1 MNKYHA
7 KKIKTPD
14 GTFDSKA
21 EYRRW
26 CDLKL
31 LEKAGEISHLKRQVP
46 FKIAVRDEHICTY
59 ICDFAYVPKGDCA
72 AIFEDVKGV
81 KTPVYRLKRK
91 LMSAVHGIEITE
103 VAA

>member
-26 CDLKL
+26 CELKL
-31 LEKAGEISHLKRQVP
+31 LEKAGEITHLTRQPKFPIYLFKRKPV
-46 FKIAVRDEHICTY
+46 CTY
-59 ICDFAYVPKGDCA
+59 IADFRYCRDGRDVV
-72 AIFEDVKGV
+72 EDVKGV
-81 KTPVYRLKRK
+81 RTAIYRLKAK
-91 LMSAVHGIEITE
+91 LLAETHGIEITE